1 MFVLPMG
8 VAGLVERLRLLTR
21 RIYHRSGA

>member
-8 VAGLVERLRLLTR
+8 VAGLLERLRLLTR
-21 RIYHRSGA
+21 RIYHRSGS

>member
-8 VAGLVERLRLLTR
+8 VAGLVERFRLLTR
-21 RIYHRSGA
+21 RIYHRSGS

>member
-1 MFVLPMG
+1 VLPMG

-21 RIYHRSGA
+21 RIYDRTGS